1 MDELLNMFNLSPVSS
16 TLFFCYF
23 FPTSLSLKIWSTL
36 SLFKQPKTF
45 KVVLCTERLAFLQN
59 YWRAMQSQD
68 PLWTLPWA
76 AEQVKHKLLGMLTN
90 RHTSSLEGI
99 GRHLLFRSPLRDM
112 LTLTGQAVENHTSLL
127 RWWWY
132 IICHLEALLPELYS
146 AQGPYIIQKWV
157 SQLSGKAHIKALSW
171 LYSRLKK
178 NTSF

>member
-1 MDELLNMFNLSPVSS
+1 MDEFLNMFNLSPVSS

-23 FPTSLSLKIWSTL
+23 FPPSLSLKICFTL

-76 AEQVKHKLLGMLTN
+76 AEQVKQKLLGMLTN

-112 LTLTGQAVENHTSLL
+112 LTLTGQAVENHTSSQVMMIYYLSP
-127 RWWWY
+127 RGIASWAIFCTRAIY
-132 IICHLEALLPELYS
+132 HTEMSQS
-146 AQGPYIIQKWV
+146 AVW
-157 SQLSGKAHIKALSW
+157 
-171 LYSRLKK
+171 
-178 NTSF
+178 